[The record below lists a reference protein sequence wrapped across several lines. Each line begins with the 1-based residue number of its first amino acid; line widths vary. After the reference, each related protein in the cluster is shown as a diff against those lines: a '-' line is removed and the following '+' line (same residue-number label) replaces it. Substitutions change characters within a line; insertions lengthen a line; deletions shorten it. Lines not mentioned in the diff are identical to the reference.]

1 MLGPFAR
8 SRYEWW
14 RSNTNEAAAMDEVFR
29 KRLSPE
35 ELEEYDKYD
44 RRASIAGHFVV
55 WPGIAGAISYA
66 TGRNGSALVCLIL
79 VVLAFPVIVIM
90 GRRARKLRELAE
102 QRYDAIMGTSPTGK
116 ETGEK

>member
-1 MLGPFAR
+1 
-8 SRYEWW
+8 
-14 RSNTNEAAAMDEVFR
+14 MDEVFR

-35 ELEEYDKYD
+35 ELEEYDKFD

-66 TGRNGSALVCLIL
+66 TGRNGSALVCLVL
-79 VVLAFPVIVIM
+79 VVLAFPVIVFM

-102 QRYDAIMGTSPTGK
+102 QRYGTIMGTGPANK
-116 ETGEK
+116 DADDK